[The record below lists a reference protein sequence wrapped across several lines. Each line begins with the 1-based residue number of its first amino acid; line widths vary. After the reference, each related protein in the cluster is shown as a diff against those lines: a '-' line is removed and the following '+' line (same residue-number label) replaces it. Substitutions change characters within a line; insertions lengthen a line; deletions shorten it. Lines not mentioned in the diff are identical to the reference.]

1 MTSLRHASV
10 AGSFYPA
17 DAALLR
23 AEIAACYRH
32 RAVTDSAS
40 TDSASIE
47 SGALGE
53 ARIKALIVPHAGYVY
68 SGPIA
73 ASAYARIAE
82 QAADIRRV
90 VLLGPSH
97 RLPFHGLA
105 VCAADGYETPLGVVR
120 IARAVCDQLL
130 GFPQVQALDAA
141 FDGEHC
147 LEVQLPFL
155 QQLLEDFDIVPLLV
169 GAAGAGAVAE
179 VLESLWGGDETLILI
194 SSDLSHFLDDD
205 SARALDARTAAAIL
219 ALQPEAIGSEQ
230 ACGRY
235 PLAGLLQV
243 AKARGLEVEQLDLR
257 NSSQTAGPRDRVVG
271 YGAYAFH

>member
-1 MTSLRHASV
+1 MTSLRQANV

-17 DAALLR
+17 NPAQLR
-23 AEIAACYRH
+23 ADIDACYRQ
-32 RAVTDSAS
+32 RAQAEGPERAD
-40 TDSASIE
+40 
-47 SGALGE
+47 G
-53 ARIKALIVPHAGYVY
+53 RIKALIVPHAGLIY

-73 ASAYARIAE
+73 ASAYASIAH

-105 VCAADGYETPLGVVR
+105 LCAADGYETPLGVVP
-120 IARAVCDQLL
+120 IARAACDELL
-130 GFPQVQALDAA
+130 RFAQVQALDTA

-155 QQLLEDFDIVPLLV
+155 QQLLSNFELIPLLV
-169 GAAGAGAVAE
+169 GTASAAEVAE

-194 SSDLSHFLDDD
+194 SSDLSHFLDDQ

-219 ALQPEAIGSEQ
+219 RLQPEAIGSDQ

-235 PLAGLLQV
+235 PMAGLLQL
-243 AKARGLEVEQLDLR
+243 AKARGLKAEQLDLR
-257 NSSQTAGPRDRVVG
+257 NSSETAGPRDRVVG
-271 YGAYAFH
+271 YGAYAFR